1 MNKRIIYIFMI
12 VLLILFVMF
21 FTWYFMRDAPAV
33 TNPDT
38 TQGVLDFT
46 PYPDEAMIT
55 IPTTN
60 GLKMQANSYEQVVDF
75 YNPASNPCY
84 MKISLYLSDGT
95 KIYQSENLMPSERIT
110 NITLLEPLQK
120 GLYKNCRIVYECFD
134 LQTNAPL
141 NGGQMTI
148 EIQSR

>member
-1 MNKRIIYIFMI
+1 
-12 VLLILFVMF
+12 MF
-21 FTWYFMRDAPAV
+21 
-33 TNPDT
+33 TNVSIHKI
-38 TQGVLDFT
+38 GS
-46 PYPDEAMIT
+46 ET
-55 IPTTN
+55 ISCN
-60 GLKMQANSYEQVVDF
+60 FSL
-75 YNPASNPCY
+75 
-84 MKISLYLSDGT
+84 LYLSDGT